1 MPHCRGLPP
10 ALSSPRF
17 HPRQRR
23 RLTTYILR
31 IDCPDRAGLIH
42 SVTGVLLGHGLNIV
56 TNSEFVDQE
65 TRRFF
70 MRTEFSGEVETDIL
84 QGELARVIPEATF
97 RLTRAGNRQIVVLVT
112 REPHCPGELFI
123 RHAFNELGADI
134 RAVIGNHG
142 TLEPLARQFGL
153 PFHLL
158 SHEGLSRAEH
168 EERLSEVLEGH
179 DPEYIVLAKYMRVL
193 SPEFVSRYP
202 ERIINIHHSF
212 LPAFVGAN
220 PYRQA
225 FERGVKMIGA
235 TAHFVTDYLD
245 EGPIIAQGIVPVDHT
260 HSAAEMAHAGRDV
273 EKIVLAKA
281 LRLVFEER
289 VFLTGARSVI
299 L

>member
-1 MPHCRGLPP
+1 
-10 ALSSPRF
+10 
-17 HPRQRR
+17 
-23 RLTTYILR
+23 LTTHILR
-31 IDCPDRAGLIH
+31 VDCPDQAGLIH
-42 SVTGVLLGHGLNIV
+42 TVTGVLLKHGLNIIS
-56 TNSEFVDQE
+56 NSEFVDQE

-70 MRTEFSGEVETDIL
+70 MRTEFSGDVDEGRVMEELRRALPETAAL
-84 QGELARVIPEATF
+84 
-97 RLTRAGNRQIVVLVT
+97 RLKLAGNRNIVVMVT

-123 RHAFNELGADI
+123 RHAFDELGANI
-134 RAVIGNHG
+134 RAVVGNHA

-153 PFHLL
+153 PFHLV
-158 SHEGLSRAEH
+158 SHDGLTRPEH
-168 EERLSEVLEGH
+168 EAALVEVL
-179 DPEYIVLAKYMRVL
+179 DRYQPEYIVLAKYMRIL
-193 SPEFVSRYP
+193 SPELVARYP

-212 LPAFVGAN
+212 LPAFMGAN

-245 EGPIIAQGIVPVDHT
+245 EGPIIAQGIIPVDHT

-281 LRLVFEER
+281 LRLVFDER
-289 VFLTGARSVI
+289 VFLTGCRSVI

>member
-1 MPHCRGLPP
+1 M
-10 ALSSPRF
+10 
-17 HPRQRR
+17 
-23 RLTTYILR
+23 TTHILR
-31 IDCPDRAGLIH
+31 IDCPDQAGLIH
-42 SVTGVLLGHGLNIV
+42 NVTGVLLRHGLNIIA
-56 TNSEFVDQE
+56 NSEFVDQE

-70 MRTEFSGEVETDIL
+70 MRTEFAGEVDPDAVTAGL
-84 QGELARVIPEATF
+84 RAALPASATIH
-97 RLTRAGNRQIVVLVT
+97 LTRTGNRDIVVMAT

-123 RHAFNELGADI
+123 RHRFDELGANI
-134 RAVIGNHG
+134 RAVIANHE
-142 TLEPLARQFGL
+142 TLEPLAQQFGI
-153 PFHLL
+153 PFHHV
-158 SHEGLSRAEH
+158 SHEGRSRPEH
-168 EERLSEVLEGH
+168 EAAVMEVLDGYE
-179 DPEYIVLAKYMRVL
+179 PEYIVLAKYMRVL

-212 LPAFVGAN
+212 LPAFMGAS

-235 TAHFVTDYLD
+235 TAHFVTEYLD

-281 LRLVFEER
+281 LRLVFDER

>member
-1 MPHCRGLPP
+1 M
-10 ALSSPRF
+10 
-17 HPRQRR
+17 
-23 RLTTYILR
+23 TTHILR
-31 IDCPDRAGLIH
+31 VDCPDQSGLIH
-42 SVTGVLLGHGLNIV
+42 RVTGVLLGHGLNIIA
-56 TNSEFVDQE
+56 NSEFVDQE

-70 MRTEFSGEVETDIL
+70 MRTAFSGEVDEV
-84 QGELARVIPEATF
+84 RVMEDLRQALPESAAL
-97 RLTRAGNRQIVVLVT
+97 RLKRTGNRDIVVLVT
-112 REPHCPGELFI
+112 HEPHCPGELFI
-123 RHAFNELGADI
+123 RFAFDELGANI

-142 TLEPLARQFGL
+142 TLEPLARQFGI
-153 PFHLL
+153 PFHLV
-158 SHEGLSRAEH
+158 SHEGRTRPEH
-168 EERLSEVLEGH
+168 EAELSAVLDGYE
-179 DPEYIVLAKYMRVL
+179 PEYIVLAKYMRIL
-193 SPEFVSRYP
+193 SPDFVARYP

-212 LPAFVGAN
+212 LPAFIGAN

-281 LRLVFEER
+281 LRLVFDER
-289 VFLTGARSVI
+289 VFLTGCRSVI